1 MKRNPQVRKI
11 ADEELAGCDRTRII
25 EPMSVN
31 EFHNLLNAA
40 YFILADSAGT
50 AE

>member
-25 EPMSVN
+25 EPMPVN

-40 YFILADSAGT
+40 YFILTDSAGT